1 MRTKRTRVRTK
12 AGAPPDTT
20 KKANKSAGSEGHTKL
35 EKRPEDSLGR
45 AAEDDAGT
53 MILLDTNVIIDAHY
67 GVGDHRVRAMN
78 LISSAVI
85 NNGAAINCVTLAEL
99 YAGPKRGEDI
109 EEDMRRAGVA
119 IFDVPVAAAAI
130 CGRAYRRYRL
140 ARRRSGGGEALSVP
154 LPDFF
159 IGAHAELMRWKL
171 ATRDVERY
179 RIYFPAVELVE
190 PASAS
195 RFSN

>member
-1 MRTKRTRVRTK
+1 
-12 AGAPPDTT
+12 
-20 KKANKSAGSEGHTKL
+20 
-35 EKRPEDSLGR
+35 
-45 AAEDDAGT
+45 

-67 GVGDHRVRAMN
+67 GVGDQRVRAMN

-85 NNGAAINCVTLAEL
+85 DSSAAINCVTLAEL

-119 IFDVPVAAAAI
+119 ILDVPIGTAAI

-140 ARRRSGGGEALSVP
+140 ARRRSGGGEAPSVP

-171 ATRDVERY
+171 ATRDVQRY
-179 RIYFPAVELVE
+179 RIYFPAVELIK

-195 RFSN
+195 RSSN

>member
-1 MRTKRTRVRTK
+1 
-12 AGAPPDTT
+12 
-20 KKANKSAGSEGHTKL
+20 
-35 EKRPEDSLGR
+35 
-45 AAEDDAGT
+45 
-53 MILLDTNVIIDAHY
+53 MILLDTNIIIDAHY
-67 GVGDHRVRAMN
+67 GLGSDRVRASN

-85 NNGAAINCVTLAEL
+85 DPGAAINCITLAEL
-99 YAGPKRGEDI
+99 YAGPRRGEEI
-109 EEDMRRAGVA
+109 EDDMRQAGIVVL
-119 IFDVPVAAAAI
+119 DLPAAAAAV

-140 ARRRSGGGEALSVP
+140 ARTRSGGGRAPSVP

-159 IGAHAELMRWKL
+159 IGAHAELMGWKL

-179 RIYFPAVELVE
+179 RMCFPAVELVE

>member
-1 MRTKRTRVRTK
+1 
-12 AGAPPDTT
+12 
-20 KKANKSAGSEGHTKL
+20 
-35 EKRPEDSLGR
+35 
-45 AAEDDAGT
+45 

-85 NNGAAINCVTLAEL
+85 DNGAAINCVTLAEL
-99 YAGPKRGEDI
+99 YAGPRRGEDI
-109 EEDMRRAGVA
+109 EEDMRSAGVA
-119 IFDVPVAAAAI
+119 IFDLPVAAAAI

-140 ARRRSGGGEALSVP
+140 ARTRSSGGEAPTVP

-171 ATRDVERY
+171 ATRDAQRY
-179 RIYFPAVELVE
+179 RLYFPVVELIE
-190 PASAS
+190 PAQF
-195 RFSN
+195 R